1 MLRGFVLRYLAA
13 VATGSDYPVAAR
25 TVPALV
31 RAASTKRARRVVS
44 EVMLASSHAD
54 DAPHVHRV
62 AYLRTIDR
70 EPPDHDDREAVKAAF
85 AERRDEAGERRAPL
99 VLVGWVAGLAL
110 ALVGGAYAYVRAT
123 APAPRYALPPP
134 VADLPPPVAAPAL
147 TDATETAPAHPLEP
161 VFREALPR
169 WVVALDA
176 RSAGR
181 ALAPPRDVESA
192 HAAVLEALADAH
204 ASDALATATRAFLE
218 ASEAHSAEASE
229 EGADTVTRALLG
241 LDDALAHEAAPFYV
255 DAILTESLVSDRR
268 RVLVTSFRVR
278 ARRTFGSTDTEDGP
292 RRVISL
298 DLERIDDLS
307 FEQTLLGYTRPDVR
321 YALVLTARVEA
332 YLVTRALP
340 AMSSPEESVIVHG
353 YEDERDT
360 AWVTPFETAVHEVLR
375 SEARAMADERAVTAL
390 AASMARRRR
399 AFETVAGELRG
410 DGLVLSM
417 PETYAYDLA
426 PLEVA
431 LGGVDGALRREL
443 REAQGALETADL
455 GRAYRAIEEAYL
467 LSIARHE
474 AQHRLDYE
482 DDRLV
487 AVPDALARYTGR
499 TESEDRV
506 NHLAERANAELS
518 AYLSQVA
525 REPARAAGHLVFVST
540 FVMSRDSW
548 GMPETYAALV
558 IFESLARELGLVPAE
573 LVVAGRVVRGEIAR
587 LFLAMRARSGE
598 ELSAAAQRAWR
609 ALYGVELP
617 PLELVP

>member
-13 VATGSDYPVAAR
+13 VATGSDYPAAAQ

-31 RAASTKRARRVVS
+31 RAAATKRGRRVVS

-54 DAPHVHRV
+54 DALHVHRV

-70 EPPDHDDREAVKAAF
+70 EPPDHDDREAVEAAF
-85 AERRDEAGERRAPL
+85 AARRDEAAERRAPL
-99 VLVGWVAGLAL
+99 VLGGWIAGLAL
-110 ALVGGAYAYVRAT
+110 ALAGGGYAYAVAT

-134 VADLPPPVAAPAL
+134 VADLPPPVAAPAE
-147 TDATETAPAHPLEP
+147 TTEAAQAHPLEP
-161 VFREALPR
+161 VFREAVPR

-181 ALAPPRDVESA
+181 DLAPPRDVASA
-192 HAAVLEALADAH
+192 RAAVLEALADAH
-204 ASDALATATRAFLE
+204 ASDALAAATRAFLD

-229 EGADTVTRALLG
+229 DGADAVTRALLG
-241 LDDALAHEAAPFYV
+241 LDDALAREGAPFYV

-353 YEDERDT
+353 YEDERET

-375 SEARAMADERAVTAL
+375 DEARAIADERAVTAL
-390 AASMARRRR
+390 AAAMARRRR
-399 AFETVAGELRG
+399 SFEAVAGELRE
-410 DGLVLSM
+410 DGLVLAM

-426 PLEVA
+426 PLELA

-443 REAQGALETADL
+443 REAQAGLEVAELGA
-455 GRAYRAIEEAYL
+455 AYRAIEEAYL

-518 AYLSQVA
+518 AYLSQIA

-558 IFESLARELGLVPAE
+558 IFESLARELGLAPAE
-573 LVVAGRVVRGEIAR
+573 LIVAGRVVRGEIAR
-587 LFLAMRARSGE
+587 LFLAMRARSGD

-609 ALYGVELP
+609 ALYGIDLP
-617 PLELVP
+617 PLALVP